1 MRTNQKIPEGWRV
14 KKLGETCFFFNGKAH
29 ENCVDENGKYVL
41 INSKFISSNGQ
52 VCKRVNACLFP
63 LIENDITIV
72 MSDVPNGKAIAKCF
86 LVNEADKYTL
96 NQRIGCLRTK
106 QAIPQYLVNII
117 SRNKYFLKFD
127 DGINQT
133 NLRKDQIL
141 NCPLLL
147 PPVAEQEKIAGILGT
162 WDEAIEKLSDLI
174 EQKKLLKKGLM
185 QKLLTGKTRLP
196 GFTQP
201 WKEVKLGE
209 IFNIK
214 KGQGLSKDV
223 LDSKGVYKCILYGE
237 LYTKY
242 SEVIKN
248 TISRTNKNEKIT
260 SNIGDILIPASTT
273 TSGID
278 LANAT
283 ALFESDVILGGDIN
297 ILRAKKEISPV
308 FFAYLL
314 THSYKFDIARLAQ
327 GITIV
332 HLYAEFLKSM
342 KVFVPIDINEQQAIA
357 DVLSAADEEIDL
369 LNKKLEALKEQKKGL
384 MQQLLTGQTRV
395 KVN

>member
-1 MRTNQKIPEGWRV
+1 MRTNQKIPEGWSV